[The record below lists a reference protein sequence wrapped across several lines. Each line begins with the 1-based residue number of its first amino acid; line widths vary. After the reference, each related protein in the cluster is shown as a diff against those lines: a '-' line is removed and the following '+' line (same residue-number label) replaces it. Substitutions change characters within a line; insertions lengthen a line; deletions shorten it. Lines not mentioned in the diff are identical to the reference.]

1 MVGELRFKN
10 FERVKFAGS
19 PGIWVIAETRSDEKR
34 YWLELNGDF
43 ASRVWKFDH
52 ELERAE

>member
-1 MVGELRFKN
+1 MAGELRFKN

-19 PGIWVIAETRSDEKR
+19 PEIWVIVETRPDQKR

-52 ELERAE
+52 ELELAK